1 MGHAIVNFHF
11 SARAITIAAMLS
23 QRRLAITCAVAMLIA
38 GRCAAQEAAP
48 PSIGEIFASDASVK
62 GAVQL
67 AGAGMQ
73 VMSGSSVGAGQAP
86 ALLRLTRGGE
96 VRVCPRTSLSITS
109 SHNGRDLMLGMNA
122 GAVEADISLAA
133 SADAILTPDF
143 RIMLAG
149 PGKFHVAVGA
159 DARGNTCV
167 RPLANNAASL
177 IVSEL
182 MGDGTYQVKPDE
194 EVVFRNGKLT
204 DPDHVVGE
212 CGCPGPPPVVRAA
225 AVPEAPSLASL
236 RKPPLPPS
244 LAIPLDAQG
253 PPSVAAAPAGLPAP
267 AANDVHVE
275 VDAPFVFSGSDPEP
289 APLAQVVQLRFSLVA
304 PLTIDPQPPKMAEM
318 RPTAVPSPLPPTVV
332 EVTRKKRGFFGKV
345 RSFFASVFH

>member
-1 MGHAIVNFHF
+1 
-11 SARAITIAAMLS
+11 MLY
-23 QRRLAITCAVAMLIA
+23 RHRLAITCAVAISLA
-38 GRCAAQEAAP
+38 GPCASQEATP
-48 PSIGEIFASDASVK
+48 IGEIFASDASVK

-86 ALLRLTRGGE
+86 ALLRLTRGGD
-96 VRVCPRTSLSITS
+96 VRVCPRTSLSISS

-122 GAVEADISLAA
+122 GAVEADYSLAA

-143 RIMLAG
+143 RILLPG

-167 RPLANNAASL
+167 RPLASNTASV

-194 EVVFRNGKLT
+194 QIVFRNGKLS

-225 AVPEAPSLASL
+225 AVPEAPGIASL

-244 LAIPLDAQG
+244 LAIPLDAPQ
-253 PPSVAAAPAGLPAP
+253 PPQPVAFAPAGAPAP
-267 AANDVHVE
+267 VANDVHVE
-275 VDAPFVFSGSDPEP
+275 VDAPFVFSASDPEP
-289 APLAQVVQLRFSLVA
+289 VPLAQIVQLRFSSAV
-304 PLTIDPQPPKMAEM
+304 PLPINPQPPRPAELQ
-318 RPTAVPSPLPPTVV
+318 PPPPSPAVV
-332 EVTRKKRGFFGKV
+332 AEAPSKKKGFFGKV

>member
-1 MGHAIVNFHF
+1 
-11 SARAITIAAMLS
+11 MLY
-23 QRRLAITCAVAMLIA
+23 RHRLAITCAVAISLA
-38 GRCAAQEAAP
+38 GPCASQEATP
-48 PSIGEIFASDASVK
+48 IGEIFASDASVK

-86 ALLRLTRGGE
+86 ALLRLTRGGD
-96 VRVCPRTSLSITS
+96 VRVCPRTSLSISS

-122 GAVEADISLAA
+122 GAVEADYSLAA

-143 RIMLAG
+143 RILLPG

-167 RPLANNAASL
+167 RPLASNTASV

-194 EVVFRNGKLT
+194 QIVFRNGKLS

-225 AVPEAPSLASL
+225 AVPEAPGIASL

-244 LAIPLDAQG
+244 LAIPLDAPQ
-253 PPSVAAAPAGLPAP
+253 PPQPVAFAPAGAPAP
-267 AANDVHVE
+267 MANDVHVE
-275 VDAPFVFSGSDPEP
+275 VDAPFVFSASDPEP
-289 APLAQVVQLRFSLVA
+289 VPLAQIVQLRFSSAV
-304 PLTIDPQPPKMAEM
+304 PLPINPQPPRPAELQ
-318 RPTAVPSPLPPTVV
+318 PPPPSPAVV
-332 EVTRKKRGFFGKV
+332 AEAPSKKKGFFGKV

>member
-1 MGHAIVNFHF
+1 
-11 SARAITIAAMLS
+11 MLC
-23 QRRLAITCAVAMLIA
+23 RHRLAISCAVAISLA
-38 GRCAAQEAAP
+38 GPCASQEATP
-48 PSIGEIFASDASVK
+48 IGEIFASDASVK

-73 VMSGSSVGAGQAP
+73 VMSESSVGAGQAP

-96 VRVCPRTSLSITS
+96 VRVCPRTSLSIS
-109 SHNGRDLMLGMNA
+109 GSRNGLMLGMNS
-122 GAVEADISLAA
+122 GAIETDYSLFSAP
-133 SADAILTPDF
+133 ADAIFTPDF

-149 PGKFHVAVGA
+149 PGKIHVAVGA
-159 DARGNTCV
+159 DARGNTCI
-167 RPLANNAASL
+167 RPLANNTATV

-182 MGDGTYQVKPDE
+182 MSGGTYQLKPDE
-194 EVVFRNGKLT
+194 QVIFERGKVA
-204 DPDHVVGE
+204 DVYHVVGE

-225 AVPEAPSLASL
+225 AVPQAPSIASL

-244 LAIPLDAQG
+244 LAIPLDAPQ
-253 PPSVAAAPAGLPAP
+253 PPQPVASSPAGAPAP

-289 APLAQVVQLRFSLVA
+289 APMAQIVQLRFSSAA
-304 PLTIDPQPPKMAEM
+304 PLTINPQPP
-318 RPTAVPSPLPPTVV
+318 RPPEFQPAPLSPAPTVVV
-332 EVTRKKRGFFGKV
+332 EVTPKKKKGFFGKV

>member
-1 MGHAIVNFHF
+1 
-11 SARAITIAAMLS
+11 MLS
-23 QRRLAITCAVAMLIA
+23 RNRLAIACAVAISLA
-38 GRCAAQEAAP
+38 VPCASQEATQQ
-48 PSIGEIFASDASVK
+48 SIGEIFASDASVK

-73 VMSGSSVGAGQAP
+73 VMSGSSVGAGKAP
-86 ALLRLTRGGE
+86 ALLRLTRGGD
-96 VRVCPRTSLSITS
+96 VRVCPRTSLSISS
-109 SHNGRDLMLGMNA
+109 SHNGRDLMLGINA
-122 GAVEADISLAA
+122 GAVEADYSLAA

-143 RIMLAG
+143 RILLPG

-159 DARGNTCV
+159 DAQGNTCV
-167 RPLANNAASL
+167 RPLANNAASV

-194 EVVFRNGKLT
+194 QVVFRNGKLS

-225 AVPEAPSLASL
+225 AVPEASSIASL
-236 RKPPLPPS
+236 RRPPLPPS
-244 LAIPLDAQG
+244 LAIPLDAPQ
-253 PPSVAAAPAGLPAP
+253 PPPPAPSAPAGAA

-275 VDAPFVFSGSDPEP
+275 VDAPFVFSASDPEP
-289 APLAQVVQLRFSLVA
+289 APLAQIVKLRFSAAV
-304 PLTIDPQPPKMAEM
+304 PLPINPQPPQPAEL
-318 RPTAVPSPLPPTVV
+318 RPTPLSPAMVV
-332 EVTRKKRGFFGKV
+332 EVTPKKKGFFRKV

>member
-1 MGHAIVNFHF
+1 
-11 SARAITIAAMLS
+11 MLFLH
-23 QRRLAITCAVAMLIA
+23 RLAITGAVAIAIA
-38 GRCAAQEAAP
+38 GPCASQEATQQP
-48 PSIGEIFASDASVK
+48 IGEIFASDASVK

-86 ALLRLTRGGE
+86 ALLRLARGGD
-96 VRVCPRTSLSITS
+96 VRVCPRTSLSIS
-109 SHNGRDLMLGMNA
+109 SSRNGRDLMLGMNA
-122 GAVEADISLAA
+122 GAVEADYSLAA

-143 RIMLAG
+143 RILLPG
-149 PGKFHVAVGA
+149 PGIFHVAVGA

-167 RPLANNAASL
+167 RPLANNTASV

-194 EVVFRNGKLT
+194 QIVFRNGKLS

-225 AVPEAPSLASL
+225 AVPEAPAIASL

-244 LAIPLDAQG
+244 LAIPLDAPR
-253 PPSVAAAPAGLPAP
+253 PPQPVASAPAGAPAP
-267 AANDVHVE
+267 VANDVHVE
-275 VDAPFVFSGSDPEP
+275 VDAPFVFSASDPEP
-289 APLAQVVQLRFSLVA
+289 APLVQIVQLRFSSAV
-304 PLTIDPQPPKMAEM
+304 PLSINPQPPRPAELQ
-318 RPTAVPSPLPPTVV
+318 PTPPLPSPAVVAEVPP
-332 EVTRKKRGFFGKV
+332 KKKGFFGKV
-345 RSFFASVFH
+345 RSFFASVFN